1 MNLPVEVVEA
11 VNKGKCVLFVG
22 RRASREAAAEAGL
35 KYPTE
40 KQLARKIA
48 GHRASLEEALAG
60 VRAKGG
66 RPAVHSALE
75 DWLGVDDV
83 QPTEFHRIA
92 IKRFPLIF
100 TSAPDDLLERA
111 ALQLGAPAEVLYR
124 GQSLPKPDP
133 AKRYI
138 YKYWGGFERPDT
150 LCLSQAD
157 RRQVTHP
164 ADHKKRWRHL
174 LKDNVLFF
182 IGFRPD
188 EAEFEDIWADISES
202 YGGELPRCH
211 LAVAQGRI
219 NDVIWQKWVWRGL
232 LLFLA
237 DPIEAAEELER
248 QISV

>member
-22 RRASREAAAEAGL
+22 RRASLEAASEGGL
-35 KYPTE
+35 KYPSE
-40 KQLARKIA
+40 RQLARKVA
-48 GHRASLEEALAG
+48 GRKASLEEALSG
-60 VRAKGG
+60 VRATGG
-66 RPAVHSALE
+66 REAVNDTLRE
-75 DWLGVDDV
+75 WLSVDDV
-83 QPTEFHRIA
+83 APTEFHRIA

-111 ALQLGAPAEVLYR
+111 AQDLGAPAEVLYR
-124 GQSLPKPDP
+124 GQSIPKPDP
-133 AKRYI
+133 QKRYV

-150 LCLSQAD
+150 LSLTQTD
-157 RRQVTHP
+157 RREINHP
-164 ADHKKRWRHL
+164 ADHKKRWRGL
-174 LKDNVLFF
+174 LKDHVLFF

-188 EAEFEDIWADISES
+188 EAEFEAVWEDISDS

-219 NDVIWQKWVWRGL
+219 SDVIWQKWVWRGL

-237 DPIEAAEELER
+237 DPIESMEELER
-248 QISV
+248 QVDG

>member
-22 RRASREAAAEAGL
+22 RRASLEAAAEAGV
-35 KYPTE
+35 KYPGE

-48 GHRASLEEALAG
+48 GKRASLEEALAG
-60 VRAKGG
+60 VRASGG
-66 RPAVHSALE
+66 RPAVAKALE
-75 DWLGVDDV
+75 DWIGVDDIA
-83 QPTEFHRIA
+83 PSEFHRIA

-111 ALQLGAPAEVLYR
+111 AAELGAPAEVLYR
-124 GQSLPKPDP
+124 GQSIPRPDP
-133 AKRYI
+133 ARRYV

-150 LCLSQAD
+150 LALSQAE
-157 RRQVTHP
+157 RRELSHP
-164 ADHKKRWRHL
+164 ADHKKRWRGL
-174 LKDNVLFF
+174 LKDHVLFF
-182 IGFRPD
+182 VGYRPD
-188 EAEFEDIWADISES
+188 EAEFEAVWEDISSS

-219 NDVIWQKWVWRGL
+219 SDVIWQKWVWRGL

-237 DPIEAAEELER
+237 DPIESMEELER
-248 QISV
+248 QVDG